1 MSRSEEI
8 IPMAGFGEYL
18 RREREMRGVS
28 LEEISIAT
36 KISIRFLRAI
46 ENEEISKLPGGIFTR
61 SFVRTYARY
70 LGLDEERVLADC
82 QLAGQHKP
90 EVDIHRI
97 TANRARK
104 NGAASRTR
112 IITLLMAGVLLAGG
126 YALFRYS
133 RRIMEQQS
141 SAPVVIPPS
150 TTAIGT
156 NTPAVTAPGTNP
168 PPTAAPGANPP
179 PTAAPLQ
186 PSTSAQPENNPS
198 LTNTSAT
205 PGAGAAIAPETVQGI
220 PPSPGAKETPPGQ
233 SATSVVA
240 GAVAAHTDLVLQ
252 VAATERAWVA
262 VDADGKT
269 VLQRVLNPNEVENL
283 KARDSFDVTT
293 GNAQGVVLTLNGET
307 LKPLGRHGEVKSIHL
322 TRDDLKNAAPQR

>member
-8 IPMAGFGEYL
+8 IPMAGFGENL

-36 KISIRFLRAI
+36 KISIRFLQAI
-46 ENEEISKLPGGIFTR
+46 ENEELSKLPGGIFTR

-82 QLAGQHKP
+82 QLAGQQKP
-90 EVDIHRI
+90 EVDIRRI
-97 TANRARK
+97 TANRARP
-104 NGAASRTR
+104 NGSASRTR
-112 IITLLMAGVLLAGG
+112 IIALLVAGVLLASG

-141 SAPVVIPPS
+141 STPMVIPPS
-150 TTAIGT
+150 TTAG
-156 NTPAVTAPGTNP
+156 GTNP
-168 PPTAAPGANPP
+168 PTITSPVTNPP
-179 PTAAPLQ
+179 PSAAPVQ
-186 PSTSAQPENNPS
+186 PSAPAQPENNPS
-198 LTNTSAT
+198 LSAT
-205 PGAGAAIAPETVQGI
+205 SGSPTAGAATAPGTLEGG
-220 PPSPGAKETPPGQ
+220 PPSPGAKANPPNQ
-233 SATSVVA
+233 SATSA
-240 GAVAAHTDLVLQ
+240 ATSAVEAHTDLVLQ
-252 VAATERAWVA
+252 VAATERTWVA

-269 VLQRVLNPNEVENL
+269 VLQKVLNPNEVENL
-283 KARDSFDVTT
+283 KAHDSFDVTI
-293 GNAQGVVLTLNGET
+293 GHAQGVVLTLNGET